1 MNLKNPEIAVVAVI
15 NDFFLVREVY
25 LKALFF
31 FRVHSWT
38 SVSIGK
44 GSEIISFG
52 LDEFTLESSEGF
64 EPFICSSNKQT
75 KTAKDDPNI
84 TKFYRHHA
92 SDFIWALMD

>member
-38 SVSIGK
+38 SVSIGEE
-44 GSEIISFG
+44 SEIISFG
-52 LDEFTLESSEGF
+52 LDGLTLESSKALES
-64 EPFICSSNKQT
+64 FIVRPINKQ
-75 KTAKDDPNI
+75 KQ
-84 TKFYRHHA
+84 
-92 SDFIWALMD
+92 